1 MWKDTIW
8 PWLKANPQK
17 TTGMIQVASGSI
29 LASLPTFQLPPVA
42 LSVILALFG
51 LLQAV
56 FGFLHKDAAK

>member
-17 TTGMIQVASGSI
+17 TTGMIQVASGSV
-29 LASLPTFQLPPVA
+29 LASLPNLG
-42 LSVILALFG
+42 LSPHAMAFAVMGFG